1 MRRLHA
7 FVVMALSLTPLSGCK
22 PLVVS
27 SQAAADYPVT
37 GQWLDKL
44 TLEIDHGQRVGE
56 VVNLSPAPL
65 PAGMS
70 ASETDTEL
78 RRNGYLPAAA
88 VTDRNQHVD
97 TRGATPY
104 SRVVSKFPCNY
115 TYIIWVSYDDQGG
128 LVLAQGTR
136 QQDACV

>member
-1 MRRLHA
+1 MRRLCA
-7 FVVMALSLTPLSGCK
+7 LTAVMLELCLIGCK
-22 PLVVS
+22 PLVTS
-27 SQAAADYPVT
+27 SEAAANYPAT

-56 VVNLSPAPL
+56 VVNLSPALL

-70 ASETDTEL
+70 ASETDAEL

-88 VTDRNQHVD
+88 ATERNQHAD

-115 TYIIWVSYDDQGG
+115 TYIIWVAFDGQGG
-128 LVLAQGTR
+128 LIRAQGTR